1 MDFLAK
7 AYSQLIELLRSMT
20 IGARIT
26 AALLLAVV
34 VVSLVFLFK
43 WQTPGPEVDLMHGL
57 SVPAGQLPAMEAAFN
72 KGNLNGYE
80 VRGTQIFVPRGQQ
93 AKYMAALADAKVL
106 PPNFGSALREA
117 INAGNAFESSKA
129 KEQRIKYAIQDEL
142 SLIIGSMPGM
152 ENAYVFY
159 DTDKKPGFSQEKI
172 STASVTVKPVGDR
185 QIDEEAAVKIRMLV
199 ASAIAGLKPECVT
212 VTDINGRVF
221 RGGSSGDGGTED
233 NPYFAQKRRY
243 EQSLKKQILESLAYV
258 PNVTVEPSV
267 VLDRDRKTV
276 SRKVQVDPKT
286 VPIRETNQSA
296 TKSQTSAAPAGRP
309 GLEAQQPN
317 RGMTLSV
324 QNTGAK
330 QDEETSN
337 QEVISDTSKEQI
349 ERETVGLTPKRVTV
363 SIGIPSSYFEKV
375 WRERNPTE
383 EGQQPKNP
391 ERAALDTIRQE
402 ESAKIQ
408 KSVAILLP
416 PVEGVAD
423 LSELVT
429 VTAFQDIKPAKI
441 PEPAMTDHAL
451 AWLGQYWTTL
461 GVIVLVL
468 ISLLML
474 RSMIR
479 SAPAPA
485 PATAASLPAIYNPQ
499 QRSDEP
505 ESAAAETAAQKRLRR
520 FHGSGKSLRDELSD
534 LVKEDP
540 DVAAN
545 ILKSWIGHVG

>member
-1 MDFLAK
+1 
-7 AYSQLIELLRSMT
+7 
-20 IGARIT
+20 
-26 AALLLAVV
+26 
-34 VVSLVFLFK
+34 
-43 WQTPGPEVDLMHGL
+43 
-57 SVPAGQLPAMEAAFN
+57 
-72 KGNLNGYE
+72 
-80 VRGTQIFVPRGQQ
+80 
-93 AKYMAALADAKVL
+93 
-106 PPNFGSALREA
+106 
-117 INAGNAFESSKA
+117 
-129 KEQRIKYAIQDEL
+129 
-142 SLIIGSMPGM
+142 
-152 ENAYVFY
+152 
-159 DTDKKPGFSQEKI
+159 
-172 STASVTVKPVGDR
+172 
-185 QIDEEAAVKIRMLV
+185 
-199 ASAIAGLKPECVT
+199 
-212 VTDINGRVF
+212 
-221 RGGSSGDGGTED
+221 
-233 NPYFAQKRRY
+233 
-243 EQSLKKQILESLAYV
+243 
-258 PNVTVEPSV
+258 VTVEPSV

-286 VPIRETNQSA
+286 VPIRESNQSM

-330 QDEETSN
+330 QEEETSN
-337 QEVISDTSKEQI
+337 QEVISDTTKEQI

-383 EGQQPKNP
+383 EGQQAKNP

-416 PVEGVAD
+416 PSEGVAD

-479 SAPAPA
+479 SAPAPS
-485 PATAASLPAIYNPQ
+485 PATATATTGSLPAIYNPQ
-499 QRSDEP
+499 QRSDESEP
-505 ESAAAETAAQKRLRR
+505 AAAETAAQKRLRR